1 MIAWKDPWKM
11 PSLALF
17 LSLTLGA
24 IFCCVDV
31 AQTVSAPPPAAP
43 PAIALEQVY
52 RLQPGDEIEVRF
64 IEHSE
69 YNEHGQIRP
78 DGRISLPEVGELLAA
93 GSTVE
98 EFTAKVK
105 TAYSFLR
112 NPDPTVQVRG
122 FANRRIFVGGEVAR
136 PGMVAL
142 TGPKTV
148 TEAIMESGGLRE
160 TAHRGSVV
168 LIRRGSDGNPVT
180 YAIQMYRSGKGP
192 DATSTMLQPYDVV
205 VVTESTI
212 AKLDRVVDQ
221 YIRRMVPGLLTA
233 GFTYLEGKNSFVPV
247 Q

>member
-1 MIAWKDPWKM
+1 M
-11 PSLALF
+11 
-17 LSLTLGA
+17 
-24 IFCCVDV
+24 FCAVNV
-31 AQTVSAPPPAAP
+31 AQTVSSPPPQEA
-43 PAIALEQVY
+43 PAIALEPIY
-52 RLQPGDEIEVRF
+52 HLQPGDEIEVRF
-64 IEHSE
+64 VQNSE
-69 YNEHGQIRP
+69 YNERGQIRP
-78 DGRISLPEVGELLAA
+78 DGRISLPEIGEIVAA

-105 TAYSFLR
+105 VAYSFLR

-168 LIRRGSDGNPVT
+168 LIRRGPDGNPVT
-180 YAIQMYRSGKGP
+180 YGVQMYRSGKGP
-192 DATSTMLQPYDVV
+192 DATSTMVQPYDVV

-233 GFTYLEGKNSFVPV
+233 GFTYLEGKNSFVPA